1 MRKLSRPVRWAIGV
15 AAGLVV
21 VAGVLVVGF
30 LLLIFL
36 FNPVADE
43 HACSEGE
50 APANHVDGGSSCF
63 PEEADLPAGY
73 TWDPRGN
80 FEM

>member
-1 MRKLSRPVRWAIGV
+1 MRKLSTPARWAIGI
-15 AAGLVV
+15 ATGLVV
-21 VAGVLVVGF
+21 AAGVLVVGF
-30 LLLIFL
+30 LLLVYV

-50 APANHVDGGSSCF
+50 APANHADGGSSCF
-63 PEEADLPAGY
+63 PEGSDLPTGY

-80 FEM
+80 FPM